1 MSVCERERHNQEAHG
16 PGGFVSL
23 GWFVALVQPAPA
35 AVVPMPASLITRLV
49 IYREFQNCVIIIF
62 LITFLS
68 SICATFSLMVYF
80 DTV

>member
-1 MSVCERERHNQEAHG
+1 MSVCERERERHNQEAHG

-23 GWFVALVQPAPA
+23 GWSVALVQPAPA

-49 IYREFQNCVIIIF
+49 IYREFRNCVIIIF
-62 LITFLS
+62 LITSLS
-68 SICATFSLMVYF
+68 FSLMVYF